1 MKKNEFYRLNEIKK
15 KEAQYNI
22 LLGER
27 ANGKSGAVKEEAVR
41 LGLKTKSVCTA
52 LIRRFDEDIKGAVI
66 SSYFNDTFISE
77 IIKKE
82 SKGKYNCVSFYQR
95 TFYFAYIDVNG
106 KIDRGFAFCKV
117 FSIAD
122 DERYK
127 SSTVEPNIQIIIFEE
142 FTTNKTYLSN
152 EVTRFMNLCS
162 TILRLNAGK
171 VYMIA
176 NKVSRVCPYFSEW
189 YLKNIPKQKEGSIDL
204 YEYEDLQGNTVK
216 IAVELCASPS
226 HKKSGMF
233 FGRVGKQIDGGAWET
248 KEHPHLLGDLADYQI
263 LYSLTLKHLDF
274 KFNICL
280 LLHTTEEFLCV
291 YVYPA
296 SIKIHD
302 RILTEEYATSYL
314 TTPTLLADNE
324 AEKLIND
331 LYKRN
336 KVVFP
341 TNLVGE
347 DFTTVIS
354 NMKKHPFTLV

>member
-1 MKKNEFYRLNEIKK
+1 MKKNDFYRLDEIKK

-41 LGLKTKSVCTA
+41 LGLKTKKVCTA
-52 LIRRFDEDIKGAVI
+52 LLRRFDEDIKSSVI
-66 SSYFNDTFISE
+66 STYFNDTFIIE
-77 IIKKE
+77 IIVKE
-82 SKGKYNCVSFYQR
+82 SKGKFNCITFYQR
-95 TFYFAYIDVNG
+95 NFYFSHIDEDG
-106 KIDRGFAFCKV
+106 KIERGFAFCKA

-127 SSTVEPNIQIIIFEE
+127 SSTVEPNIEIIIFEE

-162 TILRLNAGK
+162 TILRLNIGR

-189 YLKNIPKQKEGSIDL
+189 CLKNIPKQKEGSIDV
-204 YEYEDLQGNTVK
+204 YEFEDMQGTTVK
-216 IAVELCASPS
+216 IAVELCASPQ

-233 FGRVGKQIDGGAWET
+233 FGRVGKQIDGGAWEC
-248 KEHPHLLGDLADYQI
+248 KEHPHLIGDISDYDI

-280 LLHTTEEFLCV
+280 LNHIQDEFLCV
-291 YVYPA
+291 YVYP
-296 SIKIHD
+296 SSVKTHD
-302 RILTEEYATSYL
+302 RILTEEYSSNYL
-314 TTPTLLADNE
+314 TTPTLLKENR
-324 AEKLIND
+324 AEVLINN
-331 LYKRN
+331 LFKRN

-341 TNLVGE
+341 TNLIGE
-347 DFTTVIS
+347 DFYNILS
-354 NMKKHPFTLV
+354 NMKTNPFNLV